1 MKKRSRILAFILAI
15 LPILSSCASHLVP
28 ETLEVPKSFGSAE
41 REEALRE
48 KEDRVK
54 KIIVVGNSHSNDAFM
69 LLYEVFRAYSP
80 EQEIVLGIMYYS
92 RCSISNHVKFA
103 LGEEKVYRYYKNE
116 NGKWITKDSCSLR
129 IGLRDQQ
136 WDVVM
141 LQAGRPDLNDT
152 MNLAKRRQL
161 EAFINENV
169 PTPHTFA
176 WHTSWPSP
184 NDERLFTTEYG
195 VNPPAGWKEDL
206 IRLYGFDPVT
216 QFSVSVERVKKTVLL
231 DETYDGVYC
240 TGAGIMYAHLVMG
253 SPQIDLWRDYTHL
266 SDFGRLIA
274 SHSLYVQMTG
284 KPLSEVKIDVIPA
297 ELRQARFRH
306 LGDLMVTDEMKE
318 IILKS
323 ANHSL
328 EEPWSVPTKP

>member
-1 MKKRSRILAFILAI
+1 MKKRLRILAFIMAI

-28 ETLEVPKSFGSAE
+28 ETLEVPKSSGSSE
-41 REEALRE
+41 REEASRE

-54 KIIVVGNSHSNDAFM
+54 KIIVVGNSHSNDSFM

-80 EQEIVLGIMYYS
+80 EQEIVLGAMYYS
-92 RCSISNHVKFA
+92 GCSIASHVKFA
-103 LGEEKVYRYYKNE
+103 VGDEKVYRYYKNE
-116 NGKWITKDSCSLR
+116 NGKWIIKDQCSLR
-129 IGLRDQQ
+129 LGLLDEQ